1 MSQDFHKFKEDIEQI
16 EIPVIELQ
24 RAVHHAVSKAEA
36 EKRGAGRW
44 RYKGATVST
53 IGIAIL
59 SSLFLFSQ
67 MGEMENK
74 SFSPE
79 MADQVQKSVIQE
91 KQETALGNEEL
102 QIREVVYDEERLEIT
117 YEIPIDNEANAPA
130 IEKTNLRLYA
140 DGTELDYDMYET
152 QAGDFMRGTIFVS
165 DAKELPSSFQLEFEV
180 TEVFGKQGEWRFSFP
195 LERQR

>member
-1 MSQDFHKFKEDIEQI
+1 MSEDFHKFKEDIEQI
-16 EIPVIELQ
+16 EIPAIELQ
-24 RAVHHAVSKAEA
+24 CAVHHAVSKAEA
-36 EKRGAGRW
+36 EKRERRKW
-44 RYKGATVST
+44 RYKGVAVSA

-67 MGEMENK
+67 TGEMENK
-74 SFSPE
+74 SLSPE
-79 MADQVQKSVIQE
+79 LADQVQKSVIQD

-117 YEIPIDNEANAPA
+117 YEIPIDNEANAPT

-180 TEVFGKQGEWRFSFP
+180 TKVFGKQGEWRFSFP